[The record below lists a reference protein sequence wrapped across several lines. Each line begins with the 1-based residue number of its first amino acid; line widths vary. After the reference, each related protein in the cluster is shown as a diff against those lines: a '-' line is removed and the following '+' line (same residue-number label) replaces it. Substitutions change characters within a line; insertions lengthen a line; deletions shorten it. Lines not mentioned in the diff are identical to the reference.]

1 MSNNSS
7 RGGMKDEGGKHQ
19 GVRKGSTA
27 TKKERGQSD
36 KRRAAVP
43 KSKNK

>member
-7 RGGMKDEGGKHQ
+7 RGGMKNDQGKHQ
-19 GVRKGSTA
+19 GVRKGSAA
-27 TKKERGQSD
+27 TKKERTQTEN
-36 KRRAAVP
+36 RRAVVP

>member
-7 RGGMKDEGGKHQ
+7 RGGMKDDHGKHQ
-19 GVRKGSTA
+19 GVRKGSSA
-27 TKKERGQSD
+27 TKKDRAQTE
-36 KRRAAVP
+36 KRHAVVP